1 MADILPRPG
10 GCFPLKCAKAHLC
23 GQPEKTAE
31 IEIGATFGPS
41 RKPRH
46 KMPFAISADSSY
58 CRVCRRNGVELAKG
72 TNRGLSPIHTIHNF
86 VRSYMDF
93 STPVL
98 AILIAISSLALS
110 LHTSVA
116 TRRASQLQRLAAIR
130 TQLSS
135 LMWKTG
141 FDLSQ
146 YERCA
151 KKFDQ
156 FLDEGET
163 TFEQDISFL
172 KDNRARLEDMK
183 TVLDSVSSTLRR
195 FPLSLGAGR
204 IDELEH
210 RVGSISQG
218 VDIASEKLLPRM
230 LKLVERI
237 KSASGEQIS
246 ELPNPSSNTDAAR

>member
-1 MADILPRPG
+1 MDI
-10 GCFPLKCAKAHLC
+10 
-23 GQPEKTAE
+23 
-31 IEIGATFGPS
+31 
-41 RKPRH
+41 
-46 KMPFAISADSSY
+46 
-58 CRVCRRNGVELAKG
+58 
-72 TNRGLSPIHTIHNF
+72 
-86 VRSYMDF
+86 

-110 LHTSVA
+110 LHTSVS

-130 TQLSS
+130 TKLSS
-135 LMWKTG
+135 LMWKIQ

-156 FLDEGET
+156 FLDDDEET
-163 TFEQDISFL
+163 TFEQDVLFL
-172 KDNRARLEDMK
+172 KDGRATIDELK
-183 TVLDSVSSTLRR
+183 SSLDSVSSTLRR

-204 IDELEH
+204 IDEIEH
-210 RVGSISQG
+210 HVDSISQG

-237 KSASGEQIS
+237 DSASGGQIS
-246 ELPNPSSNTDAAR
+246 ELPNPSVNTDLAQKAREAGYLKR